1 MSVILSYVGLL
12 TTGIVIFLSFQTRDE
27 VYSLVV
33 RLIAATIFLLSFL
46 FSPLLIK
53 LLLLGAFLMATPYIG
68 EHLSSYFYRQLKK

>member
-12 TTGIVIFLSFQTRDE
+12 TTGIVIFFSFQIRDE
-27 VYSLVV
+27 VHSLVV

-46 FSPLLIK
+46 FSPLFIK